1 MSLLKEG
8 KKTGACLL
16 GRKSWRKD
24 WVFLIQTK
32 FTCLGKGYNERFVY
46 FLIARHA
53 SINSHSCWQFSAFGP
68 KYMVFVISVKFIQ

>member
-8 KKTGACLL
+8 YKTGACLL

-53 SINSHSCWQFSAFGP
+53 SINSHHVGSSQLLGQNTWFL
-68 KYMVFVISVKFIQ
+68 